1 MMRGIFFLLLFQGFI
16 VPDELG
22 YLNNL
27 GKYEDKD
34 VVLQLPGY
42 YFYNFIIN

>member
-1 MMRGIFFLLLFQGFI
+1 MLRVIQYVGRSTLFLFQGFI

-34 VVLQLPGY
+34 VVLQLPG
-42 YFYNFIIN
+42 

>member
-1 MMRGIFFLLLFQGFI
+1 MTRVRADDACIFLLLLFQGFI

-34 VVLQLPGY
+34 VFLQLPG
-42 YFYNFIIN
+42 

>member
-1 MMRGIFFLLLFQGFI
+1 MAFSYYSYNNLFQGFI

-34 VVLQLPGY
+34 VVLQLPG
-42 YFYNFIIN
+42 